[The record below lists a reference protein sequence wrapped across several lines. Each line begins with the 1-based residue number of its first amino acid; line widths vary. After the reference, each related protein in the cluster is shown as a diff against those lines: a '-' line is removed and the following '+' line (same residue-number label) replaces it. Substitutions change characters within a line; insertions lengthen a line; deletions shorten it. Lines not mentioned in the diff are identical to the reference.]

1 MDCHSDYSGTIT
13 RSTSVTK
20 EFTVSATC
28 PECGHRTEALH
39 TEQAMK
45 EAFGNDATIKILCA
59 HCQASFEQ
67 PIGLACAEW
76 DDYCQEI
83 PLPADV

>member
-1 MDCHSDYSGTIT
+1 MQ
-13 RSTSVTK
+13 
-20 EFTVSATC
+20 
-28 PECGHRTEALH
+28 
-39 TEQAMK
+39 QAY
-45 EAFGNDATIKILCA
+45 GNDATIQILCA
-59 HCQASFEQ
+59 HCQANFEQ

>member
-1 MDCHSDYSGTIT
+1 MDCHSDYSATIT

-20 EFTVSATC
+20 EFTVPATC

>member
-1 MDCHSDYSGTIT
+1 M
-13 RSTSVTK
+13 TK
-20 EFTVSATC
+20 EFTVSAIC
-28 PECGHRTEALH
+28 PECGHRTEAH
-39 TEQAMK
+39 HSEHSMK
-45 EAFGNDATIKILCA
+45 EAFGNDATIQILCA

>member
-1 MDCHSDYSGTIT
+1 MSKD
-13 RSTSVTK
+13 
-20 EFTVSATC
+20 FTVSTTC
-28 PECGHRTEALH
+28 PACGHQTETTYSEEAM
-39 TEQAMK
+39 QA
-45 EAFGNDATIKILCA
+45 EFGNEANIHVICA

-67 PIGLACAEW
+67 AMGLACAEW